1 MPDSH
6 ADNGYQALELVWA
19 LRLKTPVNLLS
30 DRLSC
35 LESHDPGE
43 AEISDSLSHSL
54 RRLWTLDKFA
64 YSLRVFLAFSGAIA
78 LSWALDQIALAI
90 PLFLGIIASAL
101 SETDDN
107 WEGRVR
113 ALLVTL
119 ICFFVASTSVELLFP
134 WPWLFAPGLAL
145 SAFVLIMLGAIE
157 QRYATIASATL
168 ILSVY
173 SMINIEQH
181 GGTTDG
187 NFWHQ
192 PLLLVGGAAWYGL
205 ISVIWCLLFSRQPVK
220 QSMAQLYRE
229 LGEYLIIKATLFE
242 PLRGLDVEARRVA
255 LARQNGRV
263 VMALNQAKEM
273 IFRRLEGQR
282 GSRKLNRYL
291 RLYFIAQDIHE
302 RVSASHYPYSALAET
317 FFHHDVLF
325 RCQRLLDQ
333 QGRACKRLGK
343 ALLLRQP
350 FDHSLSEQ
358 ALEDL
363 RASIVYLRAQRNPA
377 WTPLLRSLQ
386 ALARNLATLEDQL
399 SSAHNPDAVA
409 DQKDASLFNRSPR
422 SFKDA
427 WERVRLNL
435 TPGSPTFR
443 HALRLPIALLVGYGV
458 LHLVHPTQ
466 GFWILLT
473 TLFVCRPN
481 FGATRRFLRQRIIGT
496 VLGLVVGW
504 ALISLFPDPLMQSLI
519 AIVAGVVFFAN
530 REKHYV
536 IATAAITTL
545 VLASFNQVG
554 DGFDLIMPRLIDTL
568 IGAVISGLA
577 VFFILPDWQGRRL
590 HKVAG
595 AALAGSSAYLREIIH
610 QYEAGKQD
618 DLAYRLARRNA
629 HNADAALSTVLA
641 NMLQEPG
648 HYRKKD
654 ADEGFR
660 FLVVSHT
667 LLGYLSAL
675 GAHRGTLAASERDTD
690 TYVAARRLAEGF
702 DAIAAG
708 LSAREAIPDFKTE
721 QNDLIAVFEQEP
733 TSAQDDGDDERRL
746 IQAQLAH
753 ISRQLVPMS
762 EAAARLIE
770 TQTQAHDEKA
780 VETS

>member
-1 MPDSH
+1 MPDSL
-6 ADNGYQALELVWA
+6 AQ
-19 LRLKTPVNLLS
+19 
-30 DRLSC
+30 
-35 LESHDPGE
+35 
-43 AEISDSLSHSL
+43 SL

-64 YSLRVFLAFSGAIA
+64 YSLRVFLALGGAIA
-78 LSWALDQIALAI
+78 LGWHLDRIALTI

-101 SETDDN
+101 AETDDN

-119 ICFFVASTSVELLFP
+119 VCFAVASLSVELLFP

-145 SAFVLIMLGAIE
+145 SAFVFIMLGAVGP
-157 QRYATIASATL
+157 RYATIASATL

-173 SMINIEQH
+173 SMISIEQH
-181 GGTTDG
+181 GGTSE
-187 NFWHQ
+187 NVWRQ

-205 ISVIWCLLFSRQPVK
+205 ISVIWCALFSRQPLK

-242 PLRGLDVEARRVA
+242 PLRGLDVEERRVA

-263 VMALNQAKEM
+263 VTALNQAKEM

-302 RVSASHYPYSALAET
+302 RVSASHYPYSALAEA

-333 QGRACKRLGK
+333 QGRACKRLAR

-350 FDHSLSEQ
+350 FDHDQSEQ

-363 RASIVYLRAQRNPA
+363 HASIVYLRAQRNPD

-386 ALARNLATLEDQL
+386 ALARNLTTLENQL
-399 SSAHNPDAVA
+399 SSAQNPDAAV
-409 DQKDASLFNRSPR
+409 DEQDASLFDRSPR
-422 SFKDA
+422 SITDA
-427 WERVRLNL
+427 WERVRLQL

-443 HALRLPIALLVGYGV
+443 HALRLPIALLAGYAV

-466 GFWILLT
+466 GYWILLT

-481 FGATRRFLRQRIIGT
+481 FGATRRFLRQRIQGT

-504 ALISLFPDPLMQSLI
+504 ALISLFPDPLVQSLI
-519 AIVAGVVFFAN
+519 AVIAGVVFFAN
-530 REKHYV
+530 RERHYIV
-536 IATAAITTL
+536 ATAAITTL

-554 DGFDLIMPRLIDTL
+554 DGFDLILPRLFDTL
-568 IGAVISGLA
+568 VGALIAGLA

-590 HKVAG
+590 HKVASR
-595 AALAGSSAYLREIIH
+595 ALADSTAYLREIIH
-610 QYEAGKQD
+610 QYESGKQD

-629 HNADAALSTVLA
+629 HNADAALSTVLG

-675 GAHRGTLAASERDTD
+675 GAHRGTLVASADDAEL
-690 TYVAARRLAEGF
+690 YAAARRLADDL
-702 DAIAAG
+702 DAIAAR
-708 LSAREAIPDFKTE
+708 LQAREPIADPRDEQDALVAI
-721 QNDLIAVFEQEP
+721 FEREP
-733 TSAQDDGDDERRL
+733 AAARDDADDERRVV
-746 IQAQLAH
+746 QTQLLH
-753 ISRQLVPMS
+753 LSRQLVPLS
-762 EAAARLIE
+762 EAAARLVARPVEADDE
-770 TQTQAHDEKA
+770 TPAAEPA
-780 VETS
+780 